1 MSAHAPGIRTRDWSS
16 PLACSVDRADCSSLL
31 LHLAGKVF
39 LLDARDVLARHDDE
53 SEVAVGQL
61 HLDGGGIDA
70 EGCCCLGSLFG
81 GGLAVLV
88 GVC

>member
-1 MSAHAPGIRTRDWSS
+1 MRSWISLEKLKFSTAVFCCPGE
-16 PLACSVDRADCSSLL
+16 LASFL

-39 LLDARDVLARHDDE
+39 LLDACDVLSGHDNE

-61 HLDGGGIDA
+61 HLDGGRVGI
-70 EGCCCLGSLFG
+70 GGGRCFGSLFW

>member
-1 MSAHAPGIRTRDWSS
+1 MPY
-16 PLACSVDRADCSSLL
+16 SVDRANGSSLL

-39 LLDARDVLARHDDE
+39 LLDARDVLPGHDDE

-61 HLDGGGIDA
+61 HLDGGGVGV
-70 EGCCCLGSLFG
+70 EGCCRFGSLFG